1 MFDQDVFIN
10 VVGADLAMI
19 IAALSSFRNKSHK
32 IMTAQR
38 LEEALDYLQKG
49 FKDPLFFDTF
59 KTLPIIYF
67 IYK

>member
-38 LEEALDYLQKG
+38 LEEALDYL
-49 FKDPLFFDTF
+49 
-59 KTLPIIYF
+59 
-67 IYK
+67 